1 MNSAKSEILILS
13 SLQSYTLHNITSVEK
28 IPAFVVI
35 DSAVPLNKH
44 HHSTLHFWSVI
55 VERSE

>member
-1 MNSAKSEILILS
+1 MLF
-13 SLQSYTLHNITSVEK
+13 SLLSYTLHNITSAEK
-28 IPAFVVI
+28 IAAFVII
-35 DSAVPLNKH
+35 DFAVPLNKH